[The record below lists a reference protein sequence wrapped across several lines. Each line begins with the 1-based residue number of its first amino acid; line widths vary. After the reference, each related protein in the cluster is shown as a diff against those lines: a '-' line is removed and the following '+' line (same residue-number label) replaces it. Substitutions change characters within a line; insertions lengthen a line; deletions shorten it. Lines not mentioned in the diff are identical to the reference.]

1 MLVVDPA
8 VRTYTNPVHASYFAD
23 PFVWRHDGRW
33 YAVGTGGPEAKSGI
47 FDVIDRAARAG
58 VDARIFPML
67 VSEDFVTWR
76 EVGGALVPPPRAYG
90 DHPYAPEVVHRD
102 GVFYLYYSIGRM
114 FQVRSLRVATATD
127 PTGPYVDGG
136 VRLLDP
142 FRCYFA
148 NDPHPF
154 RDDDGTWYLFYSRDF
169 IDTDD
174 AGSRVGGGIVV
185 DRLVDMTT
193 LAGEERVVLRPRHDW
208 QRFDP
213 QRERYGDVWDWHLL
227 EGPFVCKHEG
237 RYYCFYSAGDW
248 ETLSYGVD
256 YAVADSVLGP
266 WTDGDNDV
274 GPRVLRTVE
283 GVALGP
289 GHNSVVTGPDGVT
302 DFLAYHRWDDELRDR
317 RLCFDRLMWTDEGP
331 RCAGPTNTPQAL
343 PLPGRPAGPT

>member
-1 MLVVDPA
+1 MLAVDPT

-47 FDVIDRAARAG
+47 YDVIERAARAG

-114 FQVRSLRVATATD
+114 FQVRSLRVATATE
-127 PTGPYVDGG
+127 PTGPYVDCG

-174 AGSRVGGGIVV
+174 SGSRVGGGIVV
-185 DRLVDMTT
+185 DRLVDMTA

-227 EGPFVCKHEG
+227 EGPFVCKHDG

-317 RLCFDRLMWTDEGP
+317 RLCFDRLVWTDDGP
-331 RCAGPTNTPQAL
+331 RCAGPTNTPQT
-343 PLPGRPAGPT
+343 LPGLHPAP